1 MSNKY
6 DEVVKETYIETLENL
21 AFVFSDPLEKEEA
34 LELLGDN
41 EFYLSSM
48 EFSGGM
54 EGSLKLATETE
65 VGDIIAENMLGM
77 TDEEDDMCS
86 LCIDSIKEITNV
98 ICGKLM
104 TDIAGTEPIINLSI
118 PEVSKIE
125 KEDFKELLEDEASLI
140 FNSEEYLVVLIFKLN
155 Q

>member
-48 EFSGGM
+48 EFSGGL